1 MTKLESNKELDLV
14 RKLRD
19 GDSAAFD
26 LLFEQYSSKLYYFV
40 NKYLNQKEESEEIV
54 QDVFLNL
61 WKHKK
66 EIRSGEAFKSYLY
79 KIASNLIRNYF
90 VKKQVREKHKQL
102 IAQEYLMASDPETVE
117 PDYESVIKR
126 VGQLID
132 QLPEKRREI
141 FLLSRKEGLDIAEI
155 ARYLGIS
162 ESTVK
167 NQISSAIAFLKGE
180 VKREGL
186 SGLLCLALFCRQEPV
201 GLRPFAGF
209 FLSPSEDEVK

>member
-1 MTKLESNKELDLV
+1 MV

-19 GDSAAFD
+19 GDAFAFEW
-26 LLFEQYSSKLYYFV
+26 LFEQYSSKLFHFV
-40 NKYLNQKEESEEIV
+40 NKYLNNKEESEEIV

-79 KIASNLIRNYF
+79 QIALNHIRNYF
-90 VKKQVREKHKQL
+90 IKKQIREKHKQL
-102 IAQEYLMASDPETVE
+102 IAQEYLAVNDSEIE
-117 PDYESVIKR
+117 KPDYASVIGR
-126 VGQLID
+126 VDQLIE

-155 ARYLGIS
+155 AHYLGIS

-180 VKREGL
+180 VKKEGL
-186 SGLLCLALFCRQEPV
+186 SGLLYLSLFCR
-201 GLRPFAGF
+201 
-209 FLSPSEDEVK
+209 

>member
-79 KIASNLIRNYF
+79 KIASNLIRN
-90 VKKQVREKHKQL
+90 
-102 IAQEYLMASDPETVE
+102 
-117 PDYESVIKR
+117 
-126 VGQLID
+126 
-132 QLPEKRREI
+132 
-141 FLLSRKEGLDIAEI
+141 
-155 ARYLGIS
+155 
-162 ESTVK
+162 
-167 NQISSAIAFLKGE
+167 
-180 VKREGL
+180 
-186 SGLLCLALFCRQEPV
+186 
-201 GLRPFAGF
+201 
-209 FLSPSEDEVK
+209 